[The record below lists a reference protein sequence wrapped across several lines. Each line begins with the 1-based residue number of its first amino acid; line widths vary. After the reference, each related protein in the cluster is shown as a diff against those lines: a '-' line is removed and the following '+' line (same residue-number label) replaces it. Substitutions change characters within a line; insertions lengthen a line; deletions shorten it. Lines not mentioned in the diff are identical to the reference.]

1 MGDKVADDPRADHQP
16 ERPYPLIWYLIGALS
31 AKLSVPAMSRVI
43 ENAGLAGPGVALVMA
58 MAAALLLGVMI
69 VFIGR
74 IERRIYRVALALLWG
89 ASILS
94 LWYCSR

>member
-1 MGDKVADDPRADHQP
+1 
-16 ERPYPLIWYLIGALS
+16 
-31 AKLSVPAMSRVI
+31 MSRVI